1 MAGIKDYST
10 TAGNNTS
17 VGGVSIAE
25 GMLPSNINNAFRAI
39 AADVREWYND
49 SQWVIY
55 GDGDGSFTAAYASGT
70 SFTIAGA
77 NVTSFYH
84 AGRRIKAVGS
94 STGTIVGTISSSTF
108 STNTTI
114 NVTWDSGSLQSESL
128 TIYVGILSKTNDA
141 IPEDVIDAANLKS
154 NSVSTAKIAADA
166 VTGAKIADDAINSE
180 HYTDGSIDTAHIAD
194 SQITTAKINNS
205 SVTADK
211 LAGTLD
217 ISAKTVTLPDASV
230 GATKLAANAV
240 ITSKITDANVTTAK
254 IADSNITTAK
264 IADDAI
270 TAAKIADAVLVTA
283 SEHASHTP
291 DEVTVLTTAGSDA
304 RYFRQD
310 SSETISS
317 GDTWSSG
324 DTKIATTG
332 AINARIVDLIDDVGG
347 FVPIDNETSFPATNP
362 GAGVLVSIQAISS
375 TRTPSS
381 GTVTIANGQGS
392 NTVTINNVGTT
403 VLTAGFGAIVEAT
416 STLNTY
422 DFHRLQ
428 PKATEVSTVATN
440 ITNVN
445 TVATNISNVNSVA
458 SNASN
463 INTVGSNITNVNN
476 FANRYRIASSAP
488 TSSLDVGDLYFDTTA
503 NELKVYKS
511 SGWAAAGSSVNGTS
525 QRYKYVATNNQTT
538 FSGSDADGN
547 TLTYDSGFIDVY
559 LNGVHLDPTDFTA
572 TSGSSVV
579 LASGAATGDIL
590 YIVAFGTFNV
600 AAINA
605 DNITAGTVDNARLPS
620 VISDKTIQATAL
632 TAKGDGS
639 STDGKITLNCS
650 QNSHGVAIQAP
661 AHSAGQSY
669 TLILPTSVGTNGQVL
684 ATAGS
689 STNQLSW
696 VNQTTGETKPT
707 VANTSQTIAPATA
720 TTINIGGTNFSG
732 IPRVEFIKTD
742 GAVTT
747 ANSVSLT
754 NATTLSVNVTLAL
767 GSYYVRVE
775 LDDGN
780 AARSTNAI
788 ITASTAPTFS
798 TGAGSLGTIAGN
810 FSGTVATVAGSSDSS
825 ITFSEV
831 TNVLT
836 NASQANCSLASN
848 GVITTSDFGGS
859 STTATTYTFTLRITD
874 AEGQT
879 VDREF
884 SLTSSFGATGGGQF
898 N

>member
-1 MAGIKDYST
+1 MAGIKDYSS
-10 TAGNNTS
+10 TAANNSS

-39 AADVREWYND
+39 TADIREFYND

-55 GDGDGSFTAAYASGT
+55 GDGDGAHTFTYASAT

-77 NVTSFYH
+77 NVTSVYH
-84 AGRRIKAVGS
+84 ANRRIKAVGS
-94 STGTIVGTISSSTF
+94 STGTIVGTISSSSF
-108 STNTTI
+108 STNTTV
-114 NVTWDSGSLQSESL
+114 NVTWDSGSLQSETL
-128 TIYVGILSKTNDA
+128 VIYLAALSQTNNS
-141 IPEDVIDAANLKS
+141 IPLDVIDSGNLKS
-154 NSVSTAKIAADA
+154 NA
-166 VTGAKIADDAINSE
+166 V
-180 HYTDGSIDTAHIAD
+180 
-194 SQITTAKINNS
+194 TTAKITNAAI
-205 SVTADK
+205 TADK
-211 LAGTLD
+211 LASTLD
-217 ISAKTVTLPDASV
+217 ISGKTITLPDGSV
-230 GATKLAANAV
+230 ATAKLAADAV

-254 IADSNITTAK
+254 IADSNVTTAK
-264 IADDAI
+264 IADDAV
-270 TAAKIADAVLVTA
+270 TAAKIADAVLVTN
-283 SEHASHTP
+283 SEHSGHSVS
-291 DEVTVLTTAGSDA
+291 DTTLFTTSASDA

-310 SSETISS
+310 STETISS

-362 GAGVLVSIQAISS
+362 GAGVLVSIQAIGS
-375 TRTPSS
+375 TRTPST
-381 GTVTIANGQGS
+381 GTVTISNGQGS
-392 NTVTINNVGTT
+392 NTVTINNCGTT

-458 SNASN
+458 SNATN
-463 INTVGSNITNVNN
+463 INTTATNITDVNT

-525 QRYKYVATNNQTT
+525 ERFTYTASGGQTT
-538 FSGSDADGN
+538 FTGN
-547 TLTYDSGFIDVY
+547 DLNSNNLTYDSPFIDVY
-559 LNGVHLDPTDFTA
+559 LNGVKLVNGTDCTV

-579 LASGAATGDIL
+579 LASGATAGDTL
-590 YIVAFGTFNV
+590 DLVTYGTFNV

-605 DNITAGTVDNARLPS
+605 ANITSGTLNNARLPS
-620 VISDKTIQATAL
+620 TISDKTIQATAL

-639 STDGKITLNCS
+639 SADGKITLNCS

-669 TLILPTSVGTNGQVL
+669 TLILPTSVGSSGQVL

-696 VNQTTGETKPT
+696 VTATETKPT
-707 VANTSQTIAPATA
+707 VANVSQTIAPATA
-720 TTINIGGTNFSG
+720 TTINITGTNFSN
-732 IPRVEFIKTD
+732 IPQVEFIKSDT
-742 GAVTT
+742 GAITR
-747 ANSVSLT
+747 ANTVSLT
-754 NATTLSVNVTLAL
+754 NATTLSVNCTLAS
-767 GSYYVRVE
+767 GTYYVRIE

-780 AARSTNAI
+780 AGRSANAI

-798 TGAGSLGTIAGN
+798 TSAGSLGTIAGN
-810 FSGTVATVAGSSDSS
+810 FSGTVATVAGSSDST
-825 ITFSEV
+825 IAFSE
-831 TNVLT
+831 TTSVLT
-836 NASQANCSLASN
+836 NASQANCTLNSSTGA
-848 GVITTSDFGGS
+848 ITTSDFGGS
-859 STTATTYTFTLRITD
+859 STTAQLYNFTLRITD

-879 VDREF
+879 VDRAF

>member
-1 MAGIKDYST
+1 MAGIKDYSS
-10 TAGNNTS
+10 TAANNSS

-39 AADVREWYND
+39 TADIREFYND

-55 GDGDGSFTAAYASGT
+55 GDGDGAHTFTYASAT

-77 NVTSFYH
+77 NVTSVYH
-84 AGRRIKAVGS
+84 ANRRIKAVGS
-94 STGTIVGTISSSTF
+94 STGTIVGTISSSSF
-108 STNTTI
+108 STNTTV
-114 NVTWDSGSLQSESL
+114 NVTWDSGSLQSETL
-128 TIYVGILSKTNDA
+128 VIYLAALSQTNNS
-141 IPEDVIDAANLKS
+141 IPLDVIDSGNLKS
-154 NSVSTAKIAADA
+154 NA
-166 VTGAKIADDAINSE
+166 V
-180 HYTDGSIDTAHIAD
+180 
-194 SQITTAKINNS
+194 TTAKITNAAI
-205 SVTADK
+205 TADK
-211 LAGTLD
+211 LASTLD
-217 ISAKTVTLPDASV
+217 ISGKTITLPDGSV
-230 GATKLAANAV
+230 ATAKLAADAV

-254 IADSNITTAK
+254 IADSNVTTAK
-264 IADDAI
+264 IADDAV
-270 TAAKIADAVLVTA
+270 TAAKIADAVLVTN
-283 SEHASHTP
+283 SEHSGHSVS
-291 DEVTVLTTAGSDA
+291 DTTLFTTSASDA

-310 SSETISS
+310 STETISS

-362 GAGVLVSIQAISS
+362 GAGVLVSIQAIGS
-375 TRTPSS
+375 TRTPST
-381 GTVTIANGQGS
+381 GTVTISNGQGS

-458 SNASN
+458 SNATN
-463 INTVGSNITNVNN
+463 INTTATNITDVNT

-525 QRYKYVATNNQTT
+525 ERFTYTASGGQTT
-538 FSGSDADGN
+538 FTGN
-547 TLTYDSGFIDVY
+547 DLNSNNLTYDSPFIDVY
-559 LNGVHLDPTDFTA
+559 LNGVKLVNGTDCTV

-579 LASGAATGDIL
+579 LASGATAGDTL
-590 YIVAFGTFNV
+590 DLVTYGTFNV

-605 DNITAGTVDNARLPS
+605 ANITSGTLNNARLPS
-620 VISDKTIQATAL
+620 TISDKTIQATAL

-639 STDGKITLNCS
+639 SADGKITLNCS

-669 TLILPTSVGTNGQVL
+669 TLILPTSVGSSGQVL

-696 VNQTTGETKPT
+696 VTATETKPT
-707 VANTSQTIAPATA
+707 VANVSQTIAPATA
-720 TTINIGGTNFSG
+720 TTINITGTNFSN
-732 IPRVEFIKTD
+732 IPQVEFIKSDT
-742 GAVTT
+742 GAITR
-747 ANSVSLT
+747 ANTVSLT
-754 NATTLSVNVTLAL
+754 NATTLSVNCTLAS
-767 GSYYVRVE
+767 GTYYVRIE

-780 AARSTNAI
+780 AGRSANAI

-798 TGAGSLGTIAGN
+798 TAAGSLGTI
-810 FSGTVATVAGSSDSS
+810 
-825 ITFSEV
+825 
-831 TNVLT
+831 
-836 NASQANCSLASN
+836 CW
-848 GVITTSDFGGS
+848 
-859 STTATTYTFTLRITD
+859 
-874 AEGQT
+874 
-879 VDREF
+879 
-884 SLTSSFGATGGGQF
+884 
-898 N
+898 